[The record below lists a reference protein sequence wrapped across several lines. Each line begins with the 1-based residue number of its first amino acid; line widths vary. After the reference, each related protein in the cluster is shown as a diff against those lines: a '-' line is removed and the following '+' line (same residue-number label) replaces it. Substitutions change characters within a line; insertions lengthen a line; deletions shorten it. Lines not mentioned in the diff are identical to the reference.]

1 MLWHLFN
8 SVSVFALNLVDDQLV
23 NRVRSRVKVF
33 IFTLSLPNVLRLTT
47 HISVFLD
54 DVLGFI
60 IRKVFE
66 LVICFKCRVVVTH
79 VI

>member
-1 MLWHLFN
+1 
-8 SVSVFALNLVDDQLV
+8 
-23 NRVRSRVKVF
+23 
-33 IFTLSLPNVLRLTT
+33 LSLPNVLRLTT